1 MNITTTNPSGM
12 RIWTLA
18 LGSLMLLAGT
28 VSTAAAAPD
37 RSRPIHVSAQ
47 RAPVKHVRVYRPS
60 RRRSPPPVRRVRY
73 RAPRRTVVVHTPP
86 PRKTVVVKQRS
97 PKVVPKK
104 TDGEWMVLMGGEL
117 GTSSHDMTRAPN
129 FVTGLRLAAVLP
141 GGGGISQAWA
151 GGYGRLNFEPEADI
165 TRAAVGLTAGFM
177 LFNAELGVVSETY
190 DPGPGFM
197 DRDRAGTELLLGLGL
212 FEYVGVYS
220 RITRFSDGGNV
231 NEAGLRMNI
240 PLG

>member
-1 MNITTTNPSGM
+1 M
-12 RIWTLA
+12 
-18 LGSLMLLAGT
+18 
-28 VSTAAAAPD
+28 
-37 RSRPIHVSAQ
+37 
-47 RAPVKHVRVYRPS
+47 
-60 RRRSPPPVRRVRY
+60 
-73 RAPRRTVVVHTPP
+73 
-86 PRKTVVVKQRS
+86 
-97 PKVVPKK
+97 
-104 TDGEWMVLMGGEL
+104 
-117 GTSSHDMTRAPN
+117 
-129 FVTGLRLAAVLP
+129 LP

-177 LFNAELGVVSETY
+177 LFNAEPGVVSETY

-197 DRDRAGTELLLGLGL
+197 DRDRAGTELPGLGL

-240 PLG
+240 PSADQLPLGVLDALRLRALGAFSSTTCAALDPQSRRRATITRPAPRRDRRDPRTPFAIPRSRSAAHGGHDVRGVRRGGPSSRGAIGGPDRACCPAGARWSATRPAKVARCSGSSKV